1 MTCATLIRKSSRMPS
16 SKPDKSRS
24 KRGTDA
30 REPREIR
37 QLGLDFEPLA
47 AYILAPRKEI
57 ETMNQELIEVL
68 EKKINDIVE
77 KYAAL
82 KEENAMLHE
91 EVERLS
97 SDREGI
103 KSRVDALLGKL
114 DGI

>member
-1 MTCATLIRKSSRMPS
+1 MPS
-16 SKPDKSRS
+16 SRPDKLRPKS
-24 KRGTDA
+24 GTGA

-47 AYILAPRKEI
+47 AYSPPPRKEI

-68 EKKINDIVE
+68 EKKISEIVE
-77 KYAAL
+77 KYTSL

-91 EVERLS
+91 EIQRLS

>member
-1 MTCATLIRKSSRMPS
+1 MPS
-16 SKPDKSRS
+16 FKPEKSRPKS
-24 KRGTDA
+24 GSGD

-47 AYILAPRKEI
+47 AYSPAPRKEM

-68 EKKINDIVE
+68 EKKISEIVE
-77 KYAAL
+77 KYTSL

-91 EVERLS
+91 EIQRLS